1 MATSR
6 AFRAPLA
13 WLPAALFV
21 FPTAAVLACLGA
33 STAAG
38 FVESP
43 WPFFDGNA
51 SISRAGRH
59 GVANLIFRATII
71 PAASA
76 LALFWILASA
86 WLRQIEQK
94 GGGWM
99 RVGGVVGAVF
109 LIVYASALGGDGNF
123 YAFMRRIGIYVY
135 IAANFFAQAALTL
148 NAGRAARDG
157 RIAADGLRL
166 MRFALAAMIFFA
178 LLSLAKTILPG
189 GEERWEN
196 IVEWHFFL
204 WMQAFFL
211 GIFFLWKKNDFEM
224 RFAPSGARG

>member
-1 MATSR
+1 MTSR

-33 STAAG
+33 ATAAG

-94 GGGWM
+94 GGGWI
-99 RVGGVVGAVF
+99 RAGGVVGAVF
-109 LIVYASALGGDGNF
+109 LIVYASALGAATAIFTRSCGGLES
-123 YAFMRRIGIYVY
+123 MCISRRI
-135 IAANFFAQAALTL
+135 FS
-148 NAGRAARDG
+148 RKR
-157 RIAADGLRL
+157 R
-166 MRFALAAMIFFA
+166 
-178 LLSLAKTILPG
+178 
-189 GEERWEN
+189 
-196 IVEWHFFL
+196 
-204 WMQAFFL
+204 
-211 GIFFLWKKNDFEM
+211 
-224 RFAPSGARG
+224 